1 MPAAEGNQ
9 LISVHPNDLK
19 FVIELEKP
27 SFCDLKVVNN
37 TENHVAF
44 KVKTTSP
51 KKYFVRPNTGIVQP
65 MDSCLIQVTL
75 QAQREYPPDMQCK
88 DKFLLQSTIVPPNT
102 NVDDLPTDT
111 FNKDGTKDIRECQLK
126 VHYISPSAQGN
137 SGVEVYKSFPDQSP
151 NSDYLT
157 RKMQARNP
165 ISFLK
170 FPSCFPESDFAAP
183 ERRTRRRG
191 PANTASPTRTGFT
204 EEEKTTEERSRIL
217 DRVRRRRGSGRDN
230 SWVRVET
237 LLVQ

>member
-151 NSDYLT
+151 NSDYTL
-157 RKMQARNP
+157 QH
-165 ISFLK
+165 LK
-170 FPSCFPESDFAAP
+170 EERDAAVRQTLHLQQ
-183 ERRTRRRG
+183 ELGLLKRRRQRRND
-191 PANTASPTRTGFT
+191 PGFSIVFAGVVGVVGIIVGFVLKLYLSN
-204 EEEKTTEERSRIL
+204 E
-217 DRVRRRRGSGRDN
+217 
-230 SWVRVET
+230 
-237 LLVQ
+237 